1 MKMRIISDDLIYEES
16 MRVALARALRQEPE
30 FENLI
35 LVDVNAVQDSS
46 QKRDDRIGIKIA
58 AKLAKETKNIIILTS
73 FEYEYQLMNA
83 SEDFAGLMT
92 LPNVGFVDIV
102 KLEKLPSVY
111 QELASGQ
118 KKADTTGLAVYNFSQ
133 KGKKMSLLK
142 HNLSHITRDLDSR
155 KEWFAEA
162 MAIGLSGTAEEIIT
176 MVETWRPEIAGEFQ
190 GVSLEGIFVDAF
202 ETLFNENWELFPGV
216 KQAVEDIAAG
226 KETKVFVISDSDTN
240 LVKNKLAANGI
251 TWPLLSKYDLRGAIL
266 ECVIDNLSQEEFE
279 DTYKLKATAFIRAV
293 PGLWPH

>member
-58 AKLAKETKNIIILTS
+58 TELAKETKNIIILTS
-73 FEYEYQLMNA
+73 FEYEYQLMNT

-102 KLEKLPSVY
+102 KLEKLPAKY
-111 QELASGQ
+111 QELASG
-118 KKADTTGLAVYNFSQ
+118 KKKTDTTGLAVFEFNQ
-133 KGKKMSLLK
+133 KAKKMSHLK
-142 HNLSHITRDLDSR
+142 HDLGHITRDLESR
-155 KEWFAEA
+155 DKWFAEA
-162 MAIGLSGTAEEIIT
+162 LTIGLTGTAEEIIAA
-176 MVETWRPEIAGEFQ
+176 VETWRPETAGEFN

-202 ETLFNENWELFPGV
+202 ETLFNENWELFHGV

-226 KETKVFVISDSDTN
+226 KETKIFVISDSDTN
-240 LVKNKLAANGI
+240 MVKNKLAENGI
-251 TWPLLSKYDLRGAIL
+251 TWPLLSKYDIRGATL
-266 ECVIDNLSQEEFE
+266 ECVIDNLKQEEFE
-279 DTYKLKATAFIRAV
+279 STYNIKATAFIRAV
-293 PGLWPH
+293 PELWPH